1 MKKIKINIPAS
12 WNELKDQQL
21 EQIALIFNTLQPG
34 VLFDVAILRI
44 LINNEGKLNTLL
56 QEVPLSVL
64 RGYYS
69 SLYTDANRTA
79 FVKQW
84 KINGNVYHSP
94 GDRINNLTID
104 EFAIVEDLQ
113 MKWLKEKDRTY
124 LEYMAAVL
132 YVPKFG
138 KRPDFDKLLL
148 EEKAKEFKEVPI
160 EKLLAMEIAFRG
172 CKFHME
178 KRFPLVYPKRVGKKK
193 SKADNYGFS
202 KVILQMS
209 GLKFGTHE
217 ETKRTNVYTFHEEF
231 QENLKQAENA
241 KRNS

>member
-34 VLFDVAILRI
+34 VLFDVAILRV
-44 LINNEGKLNTLL
+44 LINNESKMNALL

-69 SLYTDANRTA
+69 FLYTDANRTA

-132 YVPKFG
+132 YVPKF
-138 KRPDFDKLLL
+138 
-148 EEKAKEFKEVPI
+148 
-160 EKLLAMEIAFRG
+160 
-172 CKFHME
+172 
-178 KRFPLVYPKRVGKKK
+178 
-193 SKADNYGFS
+193 
-202 KVILQMS
+202 
-209 GLKFGTHE
+209 
-217 ETKRTNVYTFHEEF
+217 
-231 QENLKQAENA
+231 
-241 KRNS
+241 